1 MQLNENLKGVSI
13 VQGKYSVSIPTS
25 LAFEMLFGI
34 HDEIE
39 APTPLP
45 YTYYK
50 YLTINVRTLLRN
62 IFGSV
67 DKELKT
73 KWTAEHYYKEL
84 LAEIDKIPEIIS
96 NQSDGKLQVYF
107 YLSGYYRLE
116 KEYKKNVI
124 KYPNP
129 AKPNLYDSLE
139 KEITLRLMREVRNN
153 HLPILLSDMEPMVDP
168 DDRYNTMIMTHLP
181 IDLVPFRGRKNVY
194 LLESH
199 TAVIKDYKQWYT
211 KLNLKS
217 EYVPFGKFSIQAL
230 GDGKT
235 FTGAPPKYRKAL
247 IEFAKSKHWN
257 QLTSDHTIRLQFS
270 SFPDKK
276 MRDELRELF

>member
-1 MQLNENLKGVSI
+1 MQLNENLQGTSI

-39 APTPLP
+39 ATTPLP
-45 YTYYK
+45 YTNYK
-50 YLTINVRTLLRN
+50 YLAINVRTLLRN

-84 LAEIDKIPEIIS
+84 IGEIEKIPDIIS
-96 NQSDGKLQVYF
+96 NQSEGNLTPFF
-107 YLSGYYRLE
+107 YLGGYYRLE
-116 KEYKKNVI
+116 KEYSKKVI
-124 KYPNP
+124 KFPNP
-129 AKPNLYDSLE
+129 AKPNLYDALE
-139 KEITLRLMREVRNN
+139 KEITLRIMRETRHNN
-153 HLPILLSDMEPMVDP
+153 LPIMLTDMEVLVDP
-168 DDRYNTMIMTHLP
+168 DEKVNTMIMTHLP
-181 IDLVPFRGRKNVY
+181 IDLVPFRGKKNVY

-199 TAVIKDYKQWYT
+199 TAVIKDRTQWYT

-217 EYVPFGKFSIQAL
+217 EYVPFGKFAIQAL

-247 IEFAKSKHWN
+247 IEFGKAKRWN
-257 QLTSDHTIRLQFS
+257 QMTSDHTMRLMFS
-270 SFPDKK
+270 SFPDQK